1 MVSIHMVSNLKTA
14 ADVGLFVLSISLLLA
29 ALPGL
34 GFDNV
39 RTGFALLDAGLL
51 CGLILIWTQI
61 LNEFFPG
68 YKSMHRLILT
78 GVLLA
83 VLMVLGIVGR
93 AHAAQKP
100 RAGADYIKAAQTNC
114 SMISD
119 GFPPSVTTV
128 RDAGIGQEKVLHIR
142 LHPGNNSAESGCEA
156 PLCFPHYRRWD

>member
-14 ADVGLFVLSISLLLA
+14 ADVGLFVLFISLLLA

-39 RTGFALLDAGLL
+39 RTGFALLGAALL

-68 YKSMHRLILT
+68 YQSMHRLIFT

-83 VLMVLGIVGR
+83 VLIVLGIVGR
-93 AHAAQKP
+93 AHATHATKRNFSRQ
-100 RAGADYIKAAQTNC
+100 AVFVQ
-114 SMISD
+114 
-119 GFPPSVTTV
+119 PS
-128 RDAGIGQEKVLHIR
+128 
-142 LHPGNNSAESGCEA
+142 
-156 PLCFPHYRRWD
+156 

>member
-14 ADVGLFVLSISLLLA
+14 ADVGLFVLFIGLLIA

-39 RTGFALLDAGLL
+39 RTGFALLGAALL

-68 YKSMHRLILT
+68 YKSMHRLIFT

-83 VLMVLGIVGR
+83 VLIVLGIAGCAHATKRNFVGR
-93 AHAAQKP
+93 QSSFNRTLAIEPLAA
-100 RAGADYIKAAQTNC
+100 
-114 SMISD
+114 M
-119 GFPPSVTTV
+119 
-128 RDAGIGQEKVLHIR
+128 
-142 LHPGNNSAESGCEA
+142 
-156 PLCFPHYRRWD
+156 